1 MAENEVV
8 GFDEVMRNLNRE
20 IEGIKDRSRDGLLEA
35 GIQIQAV
42 SDKRVP
48 VEYGNLRGSSYTR
61 FTPEDP
67 NVVEVGYGAA
77 YAPFV
82 HSFTREELRGRRRP
96 SGLGTYW
103 NPGRS
108 RFLQSSV
115 EDNLFKIVD
124 IVRARGAVQS

>member
-1 MAENEVV
+1 MVRNEVV
-8 GFDEVMRNLNRE
+8 GFEEVIRNLNAE
-20 IEGIKDRSRDGLLEA
+20 LAGLEARSRDGLLEA

-42 SDKRVP
+42 SDRRVP

-61 FTPEDP
+61 FLPEDP

-82 HSFTREELRGRRRP
+82 HFNTGEELRGKRRP
-96 SGLGTYW
+96 SDLGTYW

-108 RFLQSSV
+108 LFLQSAI

-124 IVRARGAVQS
+124 IVRQKAAIQ